1 MCTARRDMSKTLFS
15 QKSLLNKNFFVFK
28 TLCYGCGENLRMITM
43 YMKFVIND
51 GMRFPIMK
59 KEYVT
64 SLNSEL
70 NISPDIM
77 RTYFYC

>member
-1 MCTARRDMSKTLFS
+1 MDAVKI
-15 QKSLLNKNFFVFK
+15 
-28 TLCYGCGENLRMITM
+28 LRMITM
-43 YMKFVIND
+43 YMKFVISD

-64 SLNSEL
+64 SLNFEL